1 MHLVVFSYVIVAVPI
16 EVLEHSQM
24 ADVDSARSIPML
36 APIIPQQPL
45 LRAPPLP
52 PNMLPP
58 PPRLPLRVPPPPPHF
73 RTSCLIFAF
82 LGKMNPSFVEIIV

>member
-1 MHLVVFSYVIVAVPI
+1 M
-16 EVLEHSQM
+16 EVLEHGQ
-24 ADVDSARSIPML
+24 VDGDSMRSAPML

-73 RTSCLIFAF
+73 RTSYFLIFLF
-82 LGKMNPSFVEIIV
+82 